1 MDEHLA
7 YHLPDLALEIVL
19 SHLQSLADRASFRG
33 VCRQWAAVW
42 RDQWPRT
49 PPMPWLAAPG
59 HCVALSDA
67 SVHRVPLPNGVD
79 VDGVVCCGSLGNW
92 IALAPKR
99 RRWRP
104 RHQVRHLLLNP
115 FSGASVQL
123 PILTPAA
130 FRGGGDDI
138 NVEKIVIS
146 SAPDSDGCVVAAI
159 VMGSQLYVFSGD
171 DGGGGQELHP
181 VWLEMDLTR
190 TGRFVARVLLECDGR
205 LLMAD
210 RHRHGGDAGYHEYSV
225 YALERDAACGDWCWS
240 PVTRLDGH
248 VLFLGAGCCRAL
260 PVTGRDRVKDG
271 NVVFLDDSAEIT
283 AVVTV
288 DDRKPLERS
297 ALIRRSMDV
306 PASNVMDT
314 FRRRGGGGGGRP
326 ASPAASMAGRRNQC
340 FGFGGLQDLIV
351 LMKSFMSPQ
360 EDECTHRQ

>member
-1 MDEHLA
+1 M
-7 YHLPDLALEIVL
+7 IW
-19 SHLQSLADRASFRG
+19 RRG
-33 VCRQWAAVW
+33 QESW
-42 RDQWPRT
+42 
-49 PPMPWLAAPG
+49 
-59 HCVALSDA
+59 S
-67 SVHRVPLPNGVD
+67 
-79 VDGVVCCGSLGNW
+79 
-92 IALAPKR
+92 
-99 RRWRP
+99 
-104 RHQVRHLLLNP
+104 
-115 FSGASVQL
+115 
-123 PILTPAA
+123 TPAA
-130 FRGGGDDI
+130 AAPSNVADAVFHGGDLY
-138 NVEKIVIS
+138 
-146 SAPDSDGCVVAAI
+146 VVDKC
-159 VMGSQLYVFSGD
+159 SQLYVFSGD

-181 VWLEMDLTR
+181 VRLEMDLTR

-314 FRRRGGGGGGRP
+314 FRRRGSGGGGRP